1 MSRCCVER
9 CPNTNEDK
17 IYFPFPAS
25 KTLLR
30 KWLDVTPT
38 KGRITIDSV
47 ICHQHFKEDEYDFIR
62 GKTRLKAKV
71 VPSVFDLRKSPSPQ
85 REATQNIVDINDE
98 IPAATI
104 DKNTLKTVS
113 TIDKNIETENS
124 KHHEPNGDVIERLV
138 ANSSQDN
145 EAHKD
150 IEDIITN
157 YQIKQIRPIN
167 RETETEKEG
176 EVEKEGEERRE
187 KEIQNEENDVVT
199 IEDAAPVYIEVNV
212 DKGSDVVGDCM
223 MVLESVQCEVDPGL
237 FEEQD
242 NDHDLDR
249 DSDVIDLG
257 ERKEDPI
264 SLLTSS
270 DEDEVVIE
278 EPHIDTVEVSDGD
291 SEHDLEEEDDLPLV
305 KLVPHGHRNRKWPLY
320 QYYCVECGFT
330 TDDRTEYKKHRSDH
344 TTVLEVCQ
352 VCGYTTASKA
362 QFGRH
367 KRKHKDE
374 KKYKCHLCD
383 YRARHNMSLIYHL
396 KSHERVIV
404 NGKDGYQCSKCS
416 YRSNV
421 KSSLVRH
428 VRMCGGRFACE
439 GCDYKTKR
447 ESDLRKHR
455 LRRHAASRRIHK

>member
-1 MSRCCVER
+1 MLSL
-9 CPNTNEDK
+9 NS
-17 IYFPFPAS
+17 FPAS

-71 VPSVFDLRKSPSPQ
+71 VPSVFNLRKSPSPH
-85 REATQNIVDINDE
+85 RETTESIVDVNDE

-104 DKNTLKTVS
+104 DKNTLKTN
-113 TIDKNIETENS
+113 TIDKDIQTRDNIQN
-124 KHHEPNGDVIERLV
+124 EPNGDVVERLV
-138 ANSSQDN
+138 ENSSQDT

-167 RETETEKEG
+167 RETEIEGEEKERENGETETEKET
-176 EVEKEGEERRE
+176 
-187 KEIQNEENDVVT
+187 EIQNEESDVLT
-199 IEDAAPVYIEVNV
+199 IGEDAAPVYIEVNV
-212 DKGSDVVGDCM
+212 DKGSDVAGDCM

-242 NDHDLDR
+242 NEHEMDR

-270 DEDEVVIE
+270 DEDEVIIE
-278 EPHIDTVEVSDGD
+278 EPHIDIVELTDGD
-291 SEHDLEEEDDLPLV
+291 TDHEEEDDLPLV
-305 KLVPHGHRNRKWPLY
+305 KLVRTHGQKWPMY
-320 QYYCVECGFT
+320 TYYCVECGYNT
-330 TDDRTEYKKHRSDH
+330 HDRSDYNKHTEEH

-352 VCGYTTASKA
+352 ICGYTTASKA

-404 NGKDGYQCSKCS
+404 SGKNGYQCSKCS
-416 YRSNV
+416 YTSNV
-421 KSSLVRH
+421 KTSLVRH
-428 VRMCGGRFACE
+428 VRVCGGRFECE
-439 GCDYKTKR
+439 GCDYTTKR

-455 LRRHAASRRIHK
+455 LRRHGATRRKHK